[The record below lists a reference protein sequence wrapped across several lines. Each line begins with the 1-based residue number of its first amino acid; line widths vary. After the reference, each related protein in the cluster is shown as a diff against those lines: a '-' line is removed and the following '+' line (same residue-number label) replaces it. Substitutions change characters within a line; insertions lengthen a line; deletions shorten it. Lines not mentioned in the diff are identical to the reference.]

1 MGRYKKAVP
10 RLNVKFL
17 DGDDTS
23 KVLFEV
29 NDRDHMNVGEM
40 FSDAY
45 VTALVNQSI
54 QEQNLPD
61 NVLVLVTSEFH
72 RIG

>member
-1 MGRYKKAVP
+1 MGRYKKAIP

-17 DGDDTS
+17 DGNDTS

-40 FSDAY
+40 FSDTY
-45 VTALVNQSI
+45 VSALISQSI

-61 NVLVLVTSEFH
+61 NVLVLVTGEFQK
-72 RIG
+72 IG

>member
-1 MGRYKKAVP
+1 MARYKKATP

-17 DGDDTS
+17 DGNDTS

-40 FSDAY
+40 FSDTY
-45 VTALVNQSI
+45 LTALVNQSI

-61 NVLVLVTSEFH
+61 NVLVLVTGEFT
-72 RIG
+72 RIA

>member
-1 MGRYKKAVP
+1 MNKYQKTHP
-10 RLNVKFL
+10 RLSVKFL
-17 DGDDTS
+17 DGNDTS

-40 FSDAY
+40 FSDTY

-54 QEQNLPD
+54 KQQNLPD

-72 RIG
+72 KAG

>member
-1 MGRYKKAVP
+1 MNKYQKTQP
-10 RLNVKFL
+10 RLSVKFL
-17 DGDDTS
+17 DGNDTS

-40 FSDAY
+40 FSDTY

-54 QEQNLPD
+54 KKQNLPD

-72 RIG
+72 KS

>member
-1 MGRYKKAVP
+1 MANYIKDNP

-29 NDRDHMNVGEM
+29 NNRNHMDVGEM
-40 FSDAY
+40 FSDTY
-45 VTALVNQSI
+45 VTALINQSI
-54 QEQNLPD
+54 AEQNLPD
-61 NVLVLVTSEFH
+61 NVLVLVTGQF
-72 RIG
+72 RKV

>member
-1 MGRYKKAVP
+1 MNKYIKAQP
-10 RLNVKFL
+10 RLSVKFL
-17 DGDDTS
+17 DGTDTS

-40 FSDAY
+40 FSDTY

-61 NVLVLVTSEFH
+61 NVLVLVTTEFH
-72 RIG
+72 KV